1 MKSMAQVQD
10 LPDLQD
16 QTDGQKKQR
25 PQRRYYEEQK
35 KFFDKYEWWFVA
47 LGLVGNSFFF
57 LGSICFLSK
66 QLETLAIG
74 LFIAGSCFMLISS
87 GEAALAEYSRSK
99 AN

>member
-1 MKSMAQVQD
+1 MVHVQD
-10 LPDLQD
+10 FPGLQE
-16 QTDGQKKQR
+16 QTDGQKRQK
-25 PQRRYYEEQK
+25 PQHRYYEKHK
-35 KFFDKYEWWFVA
+35 KFFDKYEWWFVL
-47 LGLVGNSFFF
+47 LGLVGNTFFF

-87 GEAALAEYSRSK
+87 GEAAIAEYSRSK